1 MNDQYFLAQAFTL
14 ARRGIYTTDPNPRVG
29 CVIVRDGQI
38 IGEGFHQ
45 SAGQDHAEVVA
56 IDKADGDVK
65 GATVYVTL
73 EPCSYIGR
81 TPACAKML
89 VEKGI
94 KRVVSADYDPH
105 PLNAGQ
111 GYAILEAAGVEVVRQ
126 ANPESALQLNPGH
139 YKSHQQGLP
148 FVRLKMACTLDGHT
162 ALADG
167 SSKWITSASARL
179 DVQRLRA
186 RSSCIVTGIETIL
199 QDDPALTVREQNID
213 PHAGDLAIN
222 RKRPVYILDSHL
234 RTPMSARVLAHPD
247 ARIVCGHKLD
257 QDQAR
262 VIGASLNEDGRICLK
277 RFLQELSEQGALEVL
292 FECGPTLGGALID
305 SGLCDEL
312 IIYMA
317 PKLMGSGRPLLQLP
331 EIANMSAL
339 RTFSFDDVRSI
350 GADLRLI
357 LKPGS

>member
-73 EPCSYIGR
+73 EPCSYFGR

-111 GYAILEAAGVEVVRQ
+111 GYAILEAAGIEVVRQ

-199 QDDPALTVREQNID
+199 QDDPALTVREPNID

-247 ARIVCGHKLD
+247 ARIVCGHKLG

-350 GADLRLI
+350 GSDLRLI

>member
-1 MNDQYFLAQAFTL
+1 
-14 ARRGIYTTDPNPRVG
+14 VG
-29 CVIVRDGQI
+29 CVIVRDVQV

-45 SAGQDHAEVVA
+45 TAGEDHAEVIA
-56 IDKADGDVK
+56 IDNAEGDVK

-73 EPCSYIGR
+73 EPCSYFGR
-81 TPACAKML
+81 TPACAKTL

-105 PLNAGQ
+105 PLNAGK

-148 FVRLKMACTLDGHT
+148 FVRLKLASTLDGHT

-199 QDDPALTVREQNID
+199 QDDPALTVREADLD
-213 PHAGDLAIN
+213 PYAGTLAIN
-222 RKRPVYILDSHL
+222 RKRPVYILDSRL

-247 ARIVCGHKLD
+247 ARIVCDRKLD

-262 VIGASLNEDGRICLK
+262 VIGASLNQDGRICLK
-277 RFLQELSEQGALEVL
+277 RFLQELSEKGALEVL

-312 IIYMA
+312 VIYMA
-317 PKLMGSGRPLLQLP
+317 PKVMGSGRPLLQLP

-339 RTFSFDDVRSI
+339 RAFRFDDVRSI
-350 GADLRLI
+350 GSDLRLI
-357 LKPGS
+357 LKPES